1 MTGYKIQNESVFNPF
16 EEMSRHCRLFYEKG
30 AISVNDK
37 GLLTRDNSLKTDY
50 QSVKY
55 IYIRTCLLFDNTAS
69 HKTCRKNY
77 SLLKHYIYRS
87 QSTMTSI
94 Q

>member
-1 MTGYKIQNESVFNPF
+1 MTGCKIQNESVFNPF

-69 HKTCRKNY
+69 HKTC
-77 SLLKHYIYRS
+77 
-87 QSTMTSI
+87 
-94 Q
+94 